1 MNRGRAPW
9 QRTAGWCGYLGVMV
23 MGCWVMPLPHGYA
36 QQEEDVMPFTLT
48 SSAFRDGAQV
58 PKRYTCTGKDVSPP
72 LAWTDPPHGTES
84 FALIS
89 GDPDAPLRTW
99 VHWVL
104 YNLPADARA
113 LAEGV
118 RRDAQLENGAG
129 QGVNDF
135 QLIGYGGPCPP
146 RGPVHHYSFT
156 LYALDTRLTL
166 PPRATKAQVDGAMEG
181 HILTSA
187 RLVGLYQ
194 R

>member
-1 MNRGRAPW
+1 MKRWACLGAI
-9 QRTAGWCGYLGVMV
+9 GLGVGGLLV
-23 MGCWVMPLPHGYA
+23 HAGAA
-36 QQEEDVMPFTLT
+36 QPQEDVMAFTLK
-48 SSAFRDGAQV
+48 SMAFHDGAQV

-72 LAWTDPPHGTES
+72 LAWTDPPPGTES

-118 RRDAQLENGAG
+118 RRDAQLENGAV

-146 RGPVHHYSFT
+146 PGPVHHYSFT